1 MMYLYIDPGTG
12 SMLFAVLMGV
22 VTTLVF
28 AMQGVMIKLKSK
40 VGTKNVK
47 VDNKNKENLVIFSD
61 HKRYDNVFIPILDEL
76 ENRKIKTSFLTM
88 SSDDPVLSKK
98 YEFIKSEFIGE
109 GNTAFAKLNLLNA
122 KVVLSTT
129 PGLNVYQWKRSKN
142 VDKYIHIY
150 HDIAGGLSYRM
161 FGIDFYDVI
170 FTVSELQNENI
181 REIEHKRNIKEKEL
195 ITVGCTY
202 IDELIK
208 KYENTPRVK
217 NDTPIVLIAPSWGAE
232 SLLVKYGDKIIDN
245 VLKTGYKVVVR
256 PHPQSWIS
264 DIDVINNLK
273 NKYGDKIEFNNDN
286 DNFDILNKSDYMIS
300 DFSSVMLDYAFVF
313 DKPYLYYLTE
323 SGRNYDMYDACWLD
337 DPKKHDIAKLN
348 CGIELTDDNIDKLKD
363 ILRTDS
369 VEIDALKEKRVYY
382 KKLSLAHIKES
393 TKLVVDNLKRMIE
406 E

>member
-1 MMYLYIDPGTG
+1 MYLYIDPGTG

-28 AMQGVMIKLKSK
+28 AMQGVMIKIKSK
-40 VGTKNVK
+40 VGTKNLK
-47 VDNKNKENLVIFSD
+47 VDNKNKENLIIFSD
-61 HKRYDNVFIPILDEL
+61 HKRYDNVFNPILDEL
-76 ENRKIKTSFLTM
+76 ENRKIKTIFYTM
-88 SSDDPVLSKK
+88 SSDDSILNKN
-98 YEFIKSEFIGE
+98 YQYIKTEFIGE

-129 PGLNVYQWKRSKN
+129 PGLNVYQWKKSKN
-142 VDKYIHIY
+142 VDKYVHIY

-161 FGIDFYDVI
+161 FGIDFYDII

-217 NDTPIVLIAPSWGAE
+217 NDVPVVLIAPSWGGE

-264 DIDVINNLK
+264 DIDVINKLK
-273 NKYGDKIEFNNDN
+273 NKYGDKIEFNKDN
-286 DNFDILNKSDYMIS
+286 DNFDILNKSDFMIS

-313 DKPYLYYLTE
+313 DKPYMYYLTE

-348 CGIELTDDNIDKLKD
+348 CGIELTDENIDKLKD
-363 ILRTDS
+363 ILKIDS
-369 VEIDALKEKRVYY
+369 AEINSLKEKRDYY
-382 KKLSLAHIKES
+382 KKMSLAHIKES

>member
-1 MMYLYIDPGTG
+1 MLYLYIDPGTG

-22 VTTLVF
+22 MTTLIF
-28 AMQGVMIKLKSK
+28 AAQGVMVKLKSK
-40 VGTKNVK
+40 VGTKGVK
-47 VDNKNKENLVIFSD
+47 ADSKKEKLVIFSD

-88 SSDDPVLSKK
+88 SNDDPVLSKN
-98 YEFIKSEFIGE
+98 YEYIKSEFIGE
-109 GNTAFAKLNLLNA
+109 GNVAFAKLNLLNA

-129 PGLNVYQWKRSKN
+129 PGLNVYQWKKSKN

-161 FGIDFYDVI
+161 FGIDFYDTI

-181 REIEHKRNIKEKEL
+181 REIEHKRHLKEKEL

-208 KYENTPRVK
+208 KYESTPRVK
-217 NDTPIVLIAPSWGAE
+217 NDVPVVLIAPSWGAE

-245 VLKTGYKVVVR
+245 VLNTGYKVVVR

-273 NKYGDKIEFNNDN
+273 NKYGDKIEFNKDN
-286 DNFDILNKSDYMIS
+286 DNFDILNKSDFMIS

-313 DKPYLYYLTE
+313 DKPYMYYLTE
-323 SGRNYDMYDACWLD
+323 SGRNYDMYDACTLD

-348 CGIELTDDNIDKLKD
+348 CGIELTDSNIDKIKD
-363 ILRTDS
+363 YLNTNNP
-369 VEIDALKEKRVYY
+369 EINALKEKREYY
-382 KKLSLAHIKES
+382 KKLSLSHIKES
-393 TKLVVDNLKRMIE
+393 TKLVVDNLQRVIE

>member
-1 MMYLYIDPGTG
+1 MLYLYIDPGTG

-22 VTTLVF
+22 MTTLIF
-28 AMQGVMIKLKSK
+28 AAQGVMVKLKSK
-40 VGTKNVK
+40 VGTKGVK
-47 VDNKNKENLVIFSD
+47 ADSKKEKLVIFSD

-88 SSDDPVLSKK
+88 SNDDPVLSKN
-98 YEFIKSEFIGE
+98 YEYIKSEFIGE
-109 GNTAFAKLNLLNA
+109 GNVAFAKLNLLNA

-129 PGLNVYQWKRSKN
+129 PGLNVYQWKKSKN

-161 FGIDFYDVI
+161 FGIDFYDII

-181 REIEHKRNIKEKEL
+181 REIEHKRKLKEKEL

-208 KYENTPRVK
+208 KYESTPRVK
-217 NDTPIVLIAPSWGAE
+217 NDVPVVLIAPSWGAE

-245 VLKTGYKVVVR
+245 VLNTGYKVVVR

-273 NKYGDKIEFNNDN
+273 NKYGDKIEFNKDN
-286 DNFDILNKSDYMIS
+286 DNFDILNKSDFMIS

-313 DKPYLYYLTE
+313 DKPYMYYLTE
-323 SGRNYDMYDACWLD
+323 SGRNYDMYDACTLD

-348 CGIELTDDNIDKLKD
+348 CGIELTDSNIDKIKD
-363 ILRTDS
+363 YLNTNNP
-369 VEIDALKEKRVYY
+369 EINALKEKREYY
-382 KKLSLAHIKES
+382 KKLSLSHIKES
-393 TKLVVDNLKRMIE
+393 TKLVVDNLQRMIE

>member
-1 MMYLYIDPGTG
+1 M
-12 SMLFAVLMGV
+12 
-22 VTTLVF
+22 
-28 AMQGVMIKLKSK
+28 
-40 VGTKNVK
+40 
-47 VDNKNKENLVIFSD
+47 IFSD

-88 SSDDPVLSKK
+88 SNDDPVLSKN
-98 YEFIKSEFIGE
+98 YEYIKSEFIGE
-109 GNTAFAKLNLLNA
+109 GNVAFAKLNLLNA

-129 PGLNVYQWKRSKN
+129 PGLNVYQWKKSKN

-161 FGIDFYDVI
+161 FGIDFYDTI

-181 REIEHKRNIKEKEL
+181 REIEHKRNLKEKEL

-208 KYENTPRVK
+208 KYESTPRVK
-217 NDTPIVLIAPSWGAE
+217 NDVPVVLIAPSWGAE

-245 VLKTGYKVVVR
+245 VLNTGYKVVVR

-273 NKYGDKIEFNNDN
+273 NKYGDKIEFNKDN
-286 DNFDILNKSDYMIS
+286 DNFDILNKSDFMIS

-313 DKPYLYYLTE
+313 DKPYMYYLTE
-323 SGRNYDMYDACWLD
+323 SGRNYDMYDACTLD

-348 CGIELTDDNIDKLKD
+348 CGIELTDSNIDKIKD
-363 ILRTDS
+363 YLNTNNP
-369 VEIDALKEKRVYY
+369 EINALKEKREYY
-382 KKLSLAHIKES
+382 KKMSLSHIKES
-393 TKLVVDNLKRMIE
+393 TKLVVDNLQRMIE

>member
-1 MMYLYIDPGTG
+1 MYLYIDPGTG

-22 VTTLVF
+22 VTTIVF

-40 VGTKNVK
+40 VGTKNLK
-47 VDNKNKENLVIFSD
+47 VDNKNKENLIIFSD
-61 HKRYDNVFIPILDEL
+61 HKRYDNVFNPILDEL
-76 ENRKIKTSFLTM
+76 ENRKIKTIFYTM
-88 SSDDPVLSKK
+88 SSDDSILNKN
-98 YEFIKSEFIGE
+98 YQYIKTEFIGE

-129 PGLNVYQWKRSKN
+129 PGLNEYQWKKSKN
-142 VDKYIHIY
+142 VDKYVHIY

-161 FGIDFYDVI
+161 FGIDFYDTI
-170 FTVSELQNENI
+170 FTVSNLQNENI

-217 NDTPIVLIAPSWGAE
+217 NDVPVVLIAPSWGGE

-264 DIDVINNLK
+264 DIDVINKLK
-273 NKYGDKIEFNNDN
+273 NKYGDKIEFNKDN
-286 DNFDILNKSDYMIS
+286 DNFDILNKSDFMIS

-313 DKPYLYYLTE
+313 DKPYMYYITE

-348 CGIELTDDNIDKLKD
+348 CGIELTDENIDKLKD
-363 ILRTDS
+363 ILKIDS
-369 VEIDALKEKRVYY
+369 AEINSLKEKRDYY
-382 KKLSLAHIKES
+382 KKMSLAHIKES

>member
-1 MMYLYIDPGTG
+1 MLYLYIDPGTG

-22 VTTLVF
+22 MTTLIF
-28 AMQGVMIKLKSK
+28 AAQGVMVKLKSK
-40 VGTKNVK
+40 VGTKGVK
-47 VDNKNKENLVIFSD
+47 ADSKKEKLVIFSD

-88 SSDDPVLSKK
+88 SNDDPVLSKN
-98 YEFIKSEFIGE
+98 YEYIKSEFIGE
-109 GNTAFAKLNLLNA
+109 GNVAFAKLNLLNA

-129 PGLNVYQWKRSKN
+129 PGLNVYQWKKSKN

-161 FGIDFYDVI
+161 FGIDFYDTI

-181 REIEHKRNIKEKEL
+181 REIEHKRNLKEKEL

-208 KYENTPRVK
+208 KYESTSRVK
-217 NDTPIVLIAPSWGAE
+217 NDVPVVLIAPSWGAE

-245 VLKTGYKVVVR
+245 VLNTGYKVVVR

-273 NKYGDKIEFNNDN
+273 NKYGDKIEFNKDN
-286 DNFDILNKSDYMIS
+286 DNFDILNKSDFMIS

-313 DKPYLYYLTE
+313 DKPYMYYLTE
-323 SGRNYDMYDACWLD
+323 SGRNYDMYDACTLD

-348 CGIELTDDNIDKLKD
+348 CGIELTDSNIDKIKD
-363 ILRTDS
+363 YLNTNNP
-369 VEIDALKEKRVYY
+369 EINALKEKREYY
-382 KKLSLAHIKES
+382 KKLSLSHIKES
-393 TKLVVDNLKRMIE
+393 TKLVVDNLQRMIE

>member
-1 MMYLYIDPGTG
+1 MIHLYIDPGTG
-12 SMLFAVLMGV
+12 SMIFAVLMGV

-28 AMQGVMIKLKSK
+28 AAQGVMVKLKSK
-40 VGTKNVK
+40 VGTKNIQ
-47 VDNKNKENLVIFSD
+47 VDNKNKDNLVIFSD

-76 ENRKIKTSFLTM
+76 EKRKIKTNFLTM
-88 SSDDPVLSKK
+88 SADDPVLSKN
-98 YEFIKSEFIGE
+98 YEYIKSEFIGE

-129 PGLNVYQWKRSKN
+129 PGLNVYQWKKSKN

-181 REIEHKRNIKEKEL
+181 REIEHKRNLKEKEL

-217 NDTPIVLIAPSWGAE
+217 NDVPVVLIAPSWGAE
-232 SLLVKYGDKIIDN
+232 SLLVKYGEKIIDN
-245 VLKTGYKVVVR
+245 VLNTGYKVVVR

-273 NKYGDKIEFNNDN
+273 NKYGDKIEFNKDN
-286 DNFDILNKSDYMIS
+286 DNFDILNKSDFMIS

-313 DKPYLYYLTE
+313 DKPYMYYLTE
-323 SGRNYDMYDACWLD
+323 SGRNYDMYDAGWLD

-348 CGIELTDDNIDKLKD
+348 CGIELTDANIDKIKEYLNANNP
-363 ILRTDS
+363 
-369 VEIDALKEKRVYY
+369 EINALKEKREYY

>member
-1 MMYLYIDPGTG
+1 MYLYIDPGTG

-22 VTTLVF
+22 VTTIVF

-40 VGTKNVK
+40 VGTKNLK
-47 VDNKNKENLVIFSD
+47 VDNKNKENLIIFSD
-61 HKRYDNVFIPILDEL
+61 HKRYDNVFNPILDEL
-76 ENRKIKTSFLTM
+76 ENRKIKTIFYTM
-88 SSDDPVLSKK
+88 SSDDSILNKN
-98 YEFIKSEFIGE
+98 YQYIKTEFIGE

-129 PGLNVYQWKRSKN
+129 PGLNEYQWKKSKN
-142 VDKYIHIY
+142 VDKYVHIY

-161 FGIDFYDVI
+161 FGIDFYDTI
-170 FTVSELQNENI
+170 FTVSNLQNENI

-217 NDTPIVLIAPSWGAE
+217 NDVPVVLIAPSWGGE

-264 DIDVINNLK
+264 DIDVINKLK
-273 NKYGDKIEFNNDN
+273 NKYGDKIEFNKDN
-286 DNFDILNKSDYMIS
+286 DNFDILNKSDFMIS

-313 DKPYLYYLTE
+313 DKPYMYYITE

-348 CGIELTDDNIDKLKD
+348 CGIELTDENIDKLKD
-363 ILRTDS
+363 ILKIDS
-369 VEIDALKEKRVYY
+369 AEINSLKEKRDYY
-382 KKLSLAHIKES
+382 KKMSLVHIKES

>member
-1 MMYLYIDPGTG
+1 MLYLYIDPGTG

-22 VTTLVF
+22 MTTLIF
-28 AMQGVMIKLKSK
+28 AAQGVMVKLKSK
-40 VGTKNVK
+40 VGTKGVK
-47 VDNKNKENLVIFSD
+47 ADSKKEKLVIFSD

-88 SSDDPVLSKK
+88 SNDDPVLSKN
-98 YEFIKSEFIGE
+98 YEYIKSEFIGE
-109 GNTAFAKLNLLNA
+109 GNVAFAKLNLLNA

-129 PGLNVYQWKRSKN
+129 PGLNVYQWKKSKN

-161 FGIDFYDVI
+161 FGIDFYDTI

-181 REIEHKRNIKEKEL
+181 REIEHKRHLKEKEL

-208 KYENTPRVK
+208 KYESTPRVK
-217 NDTPIVLIAPSWGAE
+217 NDVPVVLIAPSWGAE

-245 VLKTGYKVVVR
+245 VLNTGYKVVVR

-273 NKYGDKIEFNNDN
+273 NKYGDKIEFNKDN
-286 DNFDILNKSDYMIS
+286 DNFDILNKSDFMIS

-313 DKPYLYYLTE
+313 DKPYMYYLTE
-323 SGRNYDMYDACWLD
+323 SGRNYDMYDACTLD

-348 CGIELTDDNIDKLKD
+348 CGIELTDSNIDKIKD
-363 ILRTDS
+363 YLNTNNP
-369 VEIDALKEKRVYY
+369 EINALKEKREYY
-382 KKLSLAHIKES
+382 KKLSLSHIKES
-393 TKLVVDNLKRMIE
+393 TKLVVDNLQRMIE